1 MGFHFMACD
10 HLELESGYRQE
21 RGELQVGGGAS
32 WETSRVSFVV
42 GRFIAVQLDL
52 GRLEMLRA
60 DCRPPFLPISRHEA
74 SCKRAMDN

>member
-1 MGFHFMACD
+1 M
-10 HLELESGYRQE
+10 SGYRQE

-60 DCRPPFLPISRHEA
+60 DCRP
-74 SCKRAMDN
+74 